1 MHDYTVC
8 SILNIGTNISSTK
21 QRRPS
26 ILKEVVDFGVLT
38 ANMFYVNLEVSEQMF
53 SLFKIIKIISN
64 FITLSMALN
73 NLLTKNSMIFS

>member
-8 SILNIGTNISSTK
+8 SILNIGTNISGTK

-26 ILKEVVDFGVLT
+26 ILKVLVDFRVLT

-53 SLFKIIKIISN
+53 SLFKIIKIIYSSSRL
-64 FITLSMALN
+64 TVALN
-73 NLLTKNSMIFS
+73 NLLTKLL